1 MTRAEYLAE
10 LDSHLIT
17 LPREERE
24 MAVRFYEEYFDEAG
38 PEKEQEVIDEL
49 GKPYNLAKS
58 IIGETSLY
66 NKSDVYINY
75 KASKP
80 MPKNNT
86 DVFVSLQK
94 PGAFADQPADT
105 TEDIMPKR
113 AGTGAAA
120 QKQDT
125 MPRSGHNS
133 TEPDPNIHFYG
144 ANASSENSNEQ
155 NQEQKSD
162 NQNNNSNN
170 EGNTSGMFDQ
180 YYNKGYEKSSDNP
193 YGKNYTPY
201 SNKKPVSAGKIIF
214 WVLMTIFVIIPFI
227 LPLAIVMI
235 IVIPIVML
243 AIGLVAA
250 VCIVTA
256 VIAII
261 AGIIKVFTSIPAAI
275 GLAAAGLLAAGI
287 GFMMLSAA
295 LAFFFRFLPWV
306 TKKITGFYRRRTEQ

>member
-17 LPREERE
+17 LPREERD
-24 MAVRFYEEYFDEAG
+24 MAINFYKEYFDEAG

-66 NKSDVYINY
+66 NKSEVYINY

-94 PGAFADQPADT
+94 PGAFADQTPADT
-105 TEDIMPKR
+105 AEDIMPGR
-113 AGTGAAA
+113 A
-120 QKQDT
+120 KEQDV
-125 MPRSGHNS
+125 MPRSGQNNAN
-133 TEPDPNIHFYG
+133 PDPNIHFYG
-144 ANASSENSNEQ
+144 AGSSGNANEQ

-170 EGNTSGMFDQ
+170 DGNTSGMFDQ
-180 YYNKGYEKSSDNP
+180 YYNNGYEKSSDNP
-193 YGKNYTPY
+193 YGNNYTPY
-201 SNKKPVSAGKIIF
+201 SNKKPVSAGWVIF
-214 WVLMTIFVIIPFI
+214 WVFMTIFVIIPVI
-227 LPLAIVMI
+227 LPLVIT
-235 IVIPIVML
+235 IPIVML
-243 AIGLVAA
+243 IIGIVAA
-250 VCIVTA
+250 VCIIAALIALVTGF
-256 VIAII
+256 VQLFI
-261 AGIIKVFTSIPAAI
+261 SIPTAI
-275 GLAAAGLLAAGI
+275 AYGAAGLLIAGL

-295 LAFFFRFLPWV
+295 LAFFFRFLPWTV
-306 TKKITGFYRRRTEQ
+306 KKIFKFSRRRAA